1 MNMKKQLR
9 IKEPIKIRTKELA
22 NGCQSIY
29 LDIYMDGKRQYEFL
43 KLYIIPENDKTD
55 KERNHETLKL
65 ANAIKSQKIVE
76 LQNKAFGF
84 DRKLQ
89 SKVKLT
95 DYMER
100 IAELSV
106 DNKVRSDTIH
116 AIIQH
121 LDRYD
126 PKGIYSKK

>member
-55 KERNHETLKL
+55 KERNHET
-65 ANAIKSQKIVE
+65 
-76 LQNKAFGF
+76 
-84 DRKLQ
+84 
-89 SKVKLT
+89 
-95 DYMER
+95 
-100 IAELSV
+100 
-106 DNKVRSDTIH
+106 
-116 AIIQH
+116 
-121 LDRYD
+121 
-126 PKGIYSKK
+126 